1 MSLIVESR
9 IKLKKDTFASFI
21 DFSKAYD
28 RIDRSLLW
36 HKLSQIGIDGKM
48 LRSLKSLYENV
59 KCTVR
64 VNGVHSEWFDVNT
77 GLKQGCVLSPLFFN
91 AFVND
96 LNTCYKIIELWHTSI
111 LRKLYIYIYD
121 IVFLSESGANMQIML
136 DYLGKWCE
144 TLGLTINFNI

>member
-1 MSLIVESR
+1 MIVESR
-9 IKLKKDTFASFI
+9 IKMKKDTFASFI

-36 HKLSQIGIDGKM
+36 HKLSKIGVDGKM

-77 GLKQGCVLSPLFFN
+77 GLKQECVLSPLFFN

-96 LNTCYKIIELWHTSI
+96 L
-111 LRKLYIYIYD
+111 
-121 IVFLSESGANMQIML
+121 
-136 DYLGKWCE
+136 
-144 TLGLTINFNI
+144 TLAMV

>member
-1 MSLIVESR
+1 MSVKSR

-36 HKLSQIGIDGKM
+36 LKLSRIGIDGKM

-64 VNGVHSEWFDVNT
+64 VNCVHSEWFDVNT
-77 GLKQGCVLSPLFFN
+77 GLKQECVLSPLFFN

-96 LNTCYKIIELWHTSI
+96 LI
-111 LRKLYIYIYD
+111 LAIKSLNCGIPVI
-121 IVFLSESGANMQIML
+121 
-136 DYLGKWCE
+136 
-144 TLGLTINFNI
+144 